1 MVKLTHSMNK
11 ELEKG
16 KEQIDAVD
24 LNVVLFPDEKTR
36 QAVIE
41 WSNDLSQK
49 FNTYFALDG
58 INFNPHITLYQAR
71 YPIKNQ
77 DEVIKRIGSF
87 VDKANP
93 FTVTMTGFSE
103 HWGFIFADVDV
114 SPELRVLHD
123 EVVDS
128 LNDLREGE
136 IASTVKGLSGLTKE
150 QEEAV
155 LKYGYIYAKDT
166 FTVPHIT
173 LTRLKNPKQKD
184 ITLRSLE
191 TLNPF
196 SFVARTLAIAPTAE
210 HGTCPK
216 PIKTFYIK

>member
-1 MVKLTHSMNK
+1 MGAERK
-11 ELEKG
+11 EKKMIEKT
-16 KEQIDAVD
+16 D

-36 QAVIE
+36 QTVID

-49 FNTYFALDG
+49 FDTYFVLDW

-77 DEVIKRIGSF
+77 DEVIERIGSF
-87 VDKANP
+87 VDKADP

-103 HWGFIFADVDV
+103 HWGFIFADIDV
-114 SPELRVLHD
+114 STELRTLHD
-123 EVVDS
+123 GVVDS
-128 LNDLREGE
+128 LNALREGE

-173 LTRLKNPKQKD
+173 ITRLKDPKQKD
-184 ITLRSLE
+184 AALRSLE
-191 TLNPF
+191 GLSPF